1 MNGKNE
7 NAVMVAPQMKRSL
20 PIATMNDIA
29 VMGDFVGRSQMFGA
43 KNQAEGIMIV
53 GICQQ
58 EGWSYADFMANF
70 DIIKGKLSKKPAAM
84 LADFEARGGNYEIVQ
99 RDGEGSVINFTK
111 GKRKHKSS
119 CLWAD
124 VQKEPLPYDCK
135 ESDAV
140 AALAA
145 GRVPPLKPKYATPR
159 SRMQM
164 LWARCVSDGLR
175 VIDPACCKGIYTP
188 EEVDDFAPAQSYAP
202 PPQTPVAPPPSPAPV
217 QVEDVEVCP
226 LGSMKGQRWDSMEVS
241 LLKQALNVPAFPDNV
256 KAYIRTVIEQK
267 VAKNQNQIEQ
277 QQVEA
282 EVMS

>member
-1 MNGKNE
+1 MSDKNE

-29 VMGDFVGRSQMFGA
+29 TMGQFLAQSQMFGA
-43 KNQAEGIMIV
+43 KNQAEGMMIV

-84 LADFEARGGNYEIVQ
+84 LADFEARGGTYEIVQ
-99 RDGEGSVINFTK
+99 RDPDGSIISFKK
-111 GKRKHKSS
+111 GKRTYKFE
-119 CLWAD
+119 CLWKD
-124 VQKEPLPYDCK
+124 VMQEPLPYDCK
-135 ESDAV
+135 EAEAV
-140 AALAA
+140 KMLAA
-145 GRVPPLKPKYATPR
+145 GQTPPMKPKYATPR

-175 VIDPACCKGIYTP
+175 AFDPSCCKGIYTP
-188 EEVDDFAPAQSYAP
+188 EEVDDFAPAPSYAP
-202 PPQTPVAPPPSPAPV
+202 TPQMPVAPPPSQAPV

-226 LGSMKGQRWDSMEVS
+226 IGSMKGQRWDSMEVS

-256 KAYIRTVIEQK
+256 KAYIRTVIDRKE
-267 VAKNQNQIEQ
+267 AKPDKP
-277 QQVEA
+277 VEA
-282 EVMS
+282 EVVS